1 MRVNVNKSDL
11 VVSQKTDMTPKE
23 SLFPEHNNISTLENQ
38 LLGWV
43 AFLCTLNYDSIV
55 NWLYSNIKLKLI

>member
-38 LLGWV
+38 
-43 AFLCTLNYDSIV
+43 FLHFYIV
-55 NWLYSNIKLKLI
+55 TD